1 MANPVDFL
9 IPLTNT
15 PQTFQI
21 LLAGVTYTW
30 TVKWNPSPDA
40 GWTLD
45 IADINAVPIACNIP
59 FITGDD
65 LLDGLAY
72 LGFSGILFVMS
83 TGSNPFEVPT
93 FDNLGVNSNLFF
105 ETSNPNE

>member
-1 MANPVDFL
+1 MPTLLDFL
-9 IPLTNT
+9 VPLIAV

-21 LLAGVTYTW
+21 LMAGVTYTW

-45 IADINAVPIACNIP
+45 ISDINAVPIACNIP

-65 LLDGLAY
+65 LLDGLQY
-72 LGFSGILFVMS
+72 LGFGGILFVMS
-83 TGSNPFEVPT
+83 TGSDPFQVPT
-93 FDNLGVNSNLFF
+93 YTNLGINSNLYF